1 MRRWTPFV
9 LLMPFQFIFG
19 LIYSWGTISPA
30 IHVQSGWPQAT
41 LDLAF
46 SLTPL
51 GLLPAVI
58 LAGRALHR
66 LAPKTLLAWALTC
79 FTVGGG
85 IGLLTASP
93 VAFMLGYSLLALGV
107 GAGLST
113 AACIA
118 LVSRLYPQR
127 RGSLG
132 GALLALYGMSS
143 VISAPLFDEINRLIG
158 WRPSLAALLGLYAAV
173 GWIAWAFL
181 PVAPAAPRR
190 QADPLPLMVLLKQ
203 RPLQWALVIVLMAT
217 PLGSA
222 SFATIGHLTKA
233 IGVSSALG
241 VLAVSLMALG
251 NGVGRLGFGLLADWI
266 SPRFSRAAA
275 LGLNALAALLLLGVL
290 HGYGVWAF
298 VAYPLLIG
306 LAFGGMAGKLP
317 ALAAHVAEHHGE
329 AAFGLLFGA
338 FAFASFLGPFLSAA
352 LGMHSALQGLALCAL
367 AAMGLGLAVA
377 R

>member
-1 MRRWTPFV
+1 MRRWIPFV
-9 LLMPFQFIFG
+9 LLTPFQFIFG

-30 IHVQSGWPQAT
+30 IHLQSGWPQAP

-58 LAGRALHR
+58 LAGRALRR
-66 LAPKTLLAWALTC
+66 LAPKTLLALALAC

-85 IGLLTASP
+85 IGLLAASP
-93 VAFMLGYSLLALGV
+93 LAFMLGYSLLALGI

-118 LVSRLYPQR
+118 MVSRFYPR
-127 RGSLG
+127 HRGALG

-143 VISAPLFDEINRLIG
+143 VFSAPLFDEINRHMG
-158 WRPSLAALLGLYAAV
+158 WRSSLAALLGVYATI

-181 PVAPAAPRR
+181 PEAPAAPGH
-190 QADPLPLMVLLKQ
+190 QADPLPLTVLLRQ
-203 RPLQWALVIVLMAT
+203 RPLRWALVIVLMAT

-222 SFATIGHLTKA
+222 SFAAIGHLTQA
-233 IGVSSALG
+233 LGVSAALG
-241 VLAVSLMALG
+241 VLAVPLMALG
-251 NGVGRLGFGLLADWI
+251 NGLGRLGFGLLADWI
-266 SPRFSRAAA
+266 SPRFSRTAA
-275 LGLNALAALLLLGVL
+275 LGLNAFAALLLLGTL
-290 HGYGVWAF
+290 HGFGVWVFA
-298 VAYPLLIG
+298 AYPLLMG

-317 ALAAHVAEHHGE
+317 ALAAHVADGHAE

-338 FAFASFLGPFLSAA
+338 FALASFLGPLLSAG
-352 LGMHSALQGLALCAL
+352 LGMHWALQWLAFSAIV
-367 AAMGLGLAVA
+367 AMGLGLAA
-377 R
+377 AK

>member
-1 MRRWTPFV
+1 MRRWIPFV

-30 IHVQSGWPQAT
+30 IHLQSGWPQAP

-66 LAPKTLLAWALTC
+66 LAPKTLLALALAC

-85 IGLLTASP
+85 IGLLAASP
-93 VAFMLGYSLLALGV
+93 LSFMLGYSLLALGI

-118 LVSRLYPQR
+118 MVSRFYPRQR
-127 RGSLG
+127 GALG

-143 VISAPLFDEINRLIG
+143 VISAPLFDEINRHMG
-158 WRPSLAALLGLYAAV
+158 WRSSLAALLGVYATA
-173 GWIAWAFL
+173 GWIARAFL
-181 PVAPAAPRR
+181 PEAPAATGH
-190 QADPLPLMVLLKQ
+190 QAHPLPLTVLLRQ
-203 RPLQWALVIVLMAT
+203 RPLRWALVIVLLAT

-222 SFATIGHLTKA
+222 SFATIGHLTQA
-233 IGVSSALG
+233 LGVSAALG
-241 VLAVSLMALG
+241 VLAVPLMALG
-251 NGVGRLGFGLLADWI
+251 NGLGRLGFGLLADWI
-266 SPRFSRAAA
+266 SPRFSRTAA
-275 LGLNALAALLLLGVL
+275 LGLNALAALLLLGAL
-290 HGYGVWAF
+290 HGFGAWVFA
-298 VAYPLLIG
+298 AYPLLMG

-317 ALAAHVAEHHGE
+317 ALAAHVADGHAE

-338 FAFASFLGPFLSAA
+338 FALASFLGPLLSAG
-352 LGMHSALQGLALCAL
+352 LGMHWALQWLAFSALV
-367 AAMGLGLAVA
+367 AMGLGLAA
-377 R
+377 AK

>member
-1 MRRWTPFV
+1 MRRWIPFV

-30 IHVQSGWPQAT
+30 IHLQSGWPQAT

-58 LAGRALHR
+58 LAGRALPR
-66 LAPKTLLAWALTC
+66 LAPKTLLALALAC

-85 IGLLTASP
+85 IGLLAAWP
-93 VAFMLGYSLLALGV
+93 VAFMLGYSALALGV

-118 LVSRLYPQR
+118 MVSRLYPQH

-143 VISAPLFDEINRLIG
+143 VISAPLFDEINRHMG
-158 WRPSLAALLGLYAAV
+158 WRPSLAAVLGVYATA

-181 PVAPAAPRR
+181 PAAPAAPGR
-190 QADPLPLMVLLKQ
+190 QADPLPLTVLLRQ
-203 RPLQWALVIVLMAT
+203 RPLRWALVIVLLAT

-222 SFATIGHLTKA
+222 SFATIGHLTQA
-233 IGVSSALG
+233 LGVSAALG
-241 VLAVSLMALG
+241 VLAVPLMALG
-251 NGVGRLGFGLLADWI
+251 NGLGRLGFGLLADWI
-266 SPRFSRAAA
+266 SPRFSRTAT
-275 LGLNALAALLLLGVL
+275 LGLNALAALLLLGAL
-290 HGYGVWAF
+290 HGFGAWVFA
-298 VAYPLLIG
+298 AYPLLMG

-317 ALAAHVAEHHGE
+317 ALAAHVADGHAE

-338 FAFASFLGPFLSAA
+338 FALASFLGPLLSAG
-352 LGMHSALQGLALCAL
+352 LGMHWALQWLAFSALV
-367 AAMGLGLAVA
+367 AMGLGLAA
-377 R
+377 AK